1 MSSFRVLNYHFVKK
15 GNKRILR
22 RKKKKR
28 SEKLKYREIF
38 HIWKSLLRN
47 IFLGI
52 VFHRSIHD
60 TNKIA
65 QRPIDTFIYDKSLW
79 QHSWNC
85 FSAYTFRPP
94 DLYVSNLAS
103 NRYRMLMPSSFL
115 SFVLSFISLRKSNL
129 HTEVLHGGAI
139 NI

>member
-22 RKKKKR
+22 RKKKK
-28 SEKLKYREIF
+28 KKREIEISRDISYLKKPLAQHF
-38 HIWKSLLRN
+38 PWNCFPSKH
-47 IFLGI
+47 
-52 VFHRSIHD
+52 

-65 QRPIDTFIYDKSLW
+65 QKPIDTFIYDKSLW